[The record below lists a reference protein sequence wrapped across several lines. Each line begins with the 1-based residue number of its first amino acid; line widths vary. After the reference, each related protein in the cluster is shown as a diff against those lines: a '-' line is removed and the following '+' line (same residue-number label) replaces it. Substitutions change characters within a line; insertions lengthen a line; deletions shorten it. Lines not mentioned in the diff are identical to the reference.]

1 MMPVIRLND
10 ATFSELKTIATWL
23 GAKTPSET
31 IDRLVREKLDE
42 LGLERDSGDEP
53 EISSNEAAMKFD
65 KAPGLSF
72 TRLTGAKVGGVPP
85 KKMNWN
91 HLLLAMIAALKAKG
105 LSASRLVSELQ
116 VPSKEANYSNEGFK
130 YYPELGISVQGQA
143 AQDAWKEIERIAT
156 KWAIPV
162 EAEFQWR
169 QHAKAQHPGR
179 PGLLRAGGK

>member
-1 MMPVIRLND
+1 MMPVIRLSD

-23 GAKTPSET
+23 SAKTPSET

-42 LGLERDSGDEP
+42 LGLERDSSDEP
-53 EISSNEAAMKFD
+53 ESGSIDDVMKFD

-72 TRLTGAKVGGVPP
+72 TRLTAAKVGGVPL
-85 KKMNWN
+85 KKMNWA
-91 HLLLAMIAALKAKG
+91 HLLLAMIAAVKTKG
-105 LSASRLVSELQ
+105 LSGSKLVSELQ
-116 VPSKEANYSNEGFK
+116 VPTKTTQYSNEGYT
-130 YYPELGISVQGQA
+130 YYAELGISVQGQST
-143 AQDAWKEIERIAT
+143 QDAWKEIERIAT

-179 PGLLRAGGK
+179 SGFLRAGGK